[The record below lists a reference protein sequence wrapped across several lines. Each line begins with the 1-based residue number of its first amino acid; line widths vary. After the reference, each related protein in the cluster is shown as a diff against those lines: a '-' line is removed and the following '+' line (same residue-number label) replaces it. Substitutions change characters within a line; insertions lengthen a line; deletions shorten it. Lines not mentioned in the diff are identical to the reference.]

1 MKWLATSLF
10 VVFFTQ
16 ATWAESPVD
25 FQEQPET
32 TEQKLEIESPDK
44 EQEVSKAL
52 EVLIKRFDKDEEL
65 TEEERKELKEAL
77 MTAKEAIKEIDNITI
92 DLDSEDSFMGNLVG
106 LFAILLIFGGPIIIV
121 AIALYSSYKKRR
133 LTHQTINAYIE
144 QGKDIPAE
152 VLKGL
157 QQSGGQKSNLH
168 KGLVMVGVGV
178 GLALCFGLI
187 GSTEAAALGLIPL
200 FIGVALLLVWKLEK
214 KSGQTE

>member
-10 VVFFTQ
+10 IVFLAP
-16 ATWAESPVD
+16 ATWAEPPID
-25 FQEQPET
+25 LPDEPKT
-32 TEQKLEIESPDK
+32 TEQQQEIESPDK
-44 EQEVSKAL
+44 DQETSKAL
-52 EVLIKRFDKDEEL
+52 EVLIKRFDKDEAL

-152 VLKGL
+152 VLQGL
-157 QQSGGQKSNLH
+157 QHHGGQKSNLH
-168 KGLVMVGVGV
+168 KGLVMVGIGFGV
-178 GLALCFGLI
+178 AVCFALM
-187 GSTEAAALGLIPL
+187 GSTGAAALGLIPL
-200 FIGVALLLVWKLEK
+200 FIGIALLLVWKLEK
-214 KSGQTE
+214 KSDQTE